1 MMMVKHGALD
11 VNPLVFDNAQDS
23 SGQLCNLIYLTLFK
37 ERTWIR
43 YPLSVSFNLNY
54 FVMYDSV
61 IATQR
66 YTDESEWN

>member
-1 MMMVKHGALD
+1 MMVLRHVALA
-11 VNPLVFDNAQDS
+11 VNLLVFDNVQNS

-37 ERTWIR
+37 ERTRIR

-61 IATQR
+61 IVTQH
-66 YTDESEWN
+66 YTDELEWN